1 MNITQK
7 NQPLNMSRH
16 FTHTQ
21 LKKLQQQKAYALQDR
36 VQEQLTHAERLFFQG
51 FKRAMDILG
60 AGFLLTVLS
69 PVWLTLALLIYKTDK
84 GPVFFSQTRVG
95 RHGRT
100 FRLWKFRSMYVDAEA
115 RRQEVIAQARQSGEM
130 QDLRFKMKNDPRITP
145 IGKILRRL
153 SLDELPQLINILRGD
168 MSLVGPRPPIPEEVQ
183 AYSFNEHKRLWVKP
197 GLTCIWQVSGRSN
210 IAFPQQ
216 VELDKAYIAQQS
228 LSLDLQLLY
237 RTVGAVVT
245 GRGAY

>member
-1 MNITQK
+1 MNLTHESQH
-7 NQPLNMSRH
+7 LNMSRH
-16 FTHTQ
+16 FAYQQ
-21 LKKLQQQKAYALQDR
+21 LRKLQQQRVYALQDR
-36 VQEQLTHAERLFFQG
+36 VQAVLNNAERLFFYG
-51 FKRAMDILG
+51 IKRTIDILG
-60 AGFLLTVLS
+60 AGILLVVLS
-69 PVWLTLALLIYKTDK
+69 PVWLTLAFLIYNTDK

-95 RHGRT
+95 RYGQT

-228 LSLDLQLLY
+228 LSLDFQLLY

>member
-7 NQPLNMSRH
+7 NQPLHMSRH

-36 VQEQLTHAERLFFQG
+36 VQEQLTHAERLFFHG

-69 PVWLTLALLIYKTDK
+69 PVWLTLALLIYTTDK

-216 VELDKAYIAQQS
+216 VELDKAYIAKQS
-228 LSLDLQLLY
+228 LSLDFQLLY